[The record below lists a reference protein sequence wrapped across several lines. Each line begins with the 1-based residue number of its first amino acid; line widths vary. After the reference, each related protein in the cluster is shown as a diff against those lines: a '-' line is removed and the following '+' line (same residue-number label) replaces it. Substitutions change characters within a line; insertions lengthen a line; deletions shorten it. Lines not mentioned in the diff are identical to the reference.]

1 MMFCLFLYFQD
12 VKDDISKLGSEGFGA
27 RASCKGTFSEM
38 IFLIPGGLHAVMGY
52 CGAPCITEP
61 MKARF
66 VRITNAGFQE
76 SHAHDVTITREAPNY
91 IR

>member
-1 MMFCLFLYFQD
+1 MMFCLFLNFQD
-12 VKDDISKLGSEGFGA
+12 VKDDISKLGPEGFGA

-38 IFLIPGGLHAVMGY
+38 IFRIPAGLHAVMGY
-52 CGAPCITEP
+52 CGTPRITEL

-66 VRITNAGFQE
+66 ARITVAFIPEN
-76 SHAHDVTITREAPNY
+76 HVDDVNITSEAPNY